1 MRINLTKKELVNQV
15 YMQIGFSK
23 QIAESLIEDF
33 FSLIILNLKKEGI
46 IKISKFGTFSIR
58 TKKSRIGRNPKTKV
72 EKTISKRNVVLF
84 KPSKEFKSFINSLND
99 KKK

>member
-23 QIAESLIEDF
+23 QIAESLIDEF
-33 FSLIILNLKKEGI
+33 FSIIILNLKKEGKL
-46 IKISKFGTFSIR
+46 KISKFGTFSIR

-84 KPSKEFKSFINSLND
+84 KPSKEFKIFINSLND
-99 KKK
+99 KKN